1 MAAKTATATVQ
12 AHVKGEV
19 GGRDLRGASATV
31 GTPLIDSPFFSESQ
45 DTTLALLVNWF
56 YDAEASRTKTRRICV
71 EAEKGS
77 RRQGQWLQWTAMA
90 DLHISARIVIPEEE
104 LGFTFAR
111 SSGPGGQN
119 VNKVNSKAT
128 LRWSPQRSAG
138 LPEDVRERFLTRY
151 ASRLT
156 NDGEILITSQES
168 RDQPKNIAICLEKL
182 RSMIAAVVAAPKK
195 RRATRPTKGSKQ
207 RRLNDK
213 KQRSDI
219 KAGRRSIRRG
229 E

>member
-1 MAAKTATATVQ
+1 
-12 AHVKGEV
+12 
-19 GGRDLRGASATV
+19 
-31 GTPLIDSPFFSESQ
+31 
-45 DTTLALLVNWF
+45 
-56 YDAEASRTKTRRICV
+56 
-71 EAEKGS
+71 
-77 RRQGQWLQWTAMA
+77 MA
-90 DLHISARIVIPEEE
+90 DLQITSRIVIPDEE
-104 LGFTFAR
+104 LVFSFAR

-128 LRWSPQRSAG
+128 LRWNVTASAA
-138 LPEDVRERFLTRY
+138 LPDDVRSRFLKLY

-182 RSMIAAVVAAPKK
+182 RGMIQQALTAPKK
-195 RRATRPTKGSKQ
+195 RRPTKPTKGSKQ

-213 KQRSDI
+213 KQRSEL
-219 KAGRRSIRRG
+219 KAGRRNIGRG